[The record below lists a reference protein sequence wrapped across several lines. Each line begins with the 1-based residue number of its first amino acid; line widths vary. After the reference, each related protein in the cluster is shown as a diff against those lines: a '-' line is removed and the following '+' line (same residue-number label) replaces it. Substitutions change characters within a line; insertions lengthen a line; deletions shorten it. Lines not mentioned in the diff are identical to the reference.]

1 MPPQLR
7 VDSRAHAMA
16 GPEDLLLRHAV
27 EPEYRWHLEVLD
39 TLLDDASLSHDR
51 VGVFGVHPP

>member
-16 GPEDLLLRHAV
+16 GPGDLLLRHA
-27 EPEYRWHLEVLD
+27 ER
-39 TLLDDASLSHDR
+39 LLLL
-51 VGVFGVHPP
+51 